1 MSAIDDL
8 IAQIEDKTLRERLK
22 LETSKIAKE
31 KKFGLVFEEHLPE
44 LTPLYKTEVH
54 RGTLVAKRGED
65 LLNLWRVL
73 SISEGQ
79 AVCIKQGSSEKSQ
92 FSIEELVVVAN
103 FGEPIFPTLVPMA
116 RVQNGSDDA
125 PWHTLIEADNY
136 HALQLLEYLY
146 TGQVDCIYIDPP
158 YNTGARDW
166 KYNNNYIDSNDNWRH
181 SKWIAFMQRRLRI
194 AKQLLKDDGVLI
206 TAVDDNEYAHL
217 WMLLKE
223 LFPSFEHVPVTIQHN
238 PGGTQGDRFSVTH
251 EYAIFSMS
259 ETADIFRKTHAEGD
273 TYNLRRSGSTSGRF
287 EGATCFYPIIVDA
300 EGNIIEFGGI
310 PDDNFSPSDQT
321 IERGDGTFEVWPI
334 DKNKIEKKW
343 RYARDT
349 VETVKSRMFTVRSND
364 RIEIKLRREDE
375 QPKTVWT
382 DKLYNAEAHG
392 TNLLKE
398 LIGGGFSYPKSIYA
412 VKDAIACAVKG
423 KKKALILDFFAG
435 SGTTL
440 NAVNLLNAEDGGQ
453 RRCIM
458 VTNNEVSEKEAK
470 ELRAKGLLPGD
481 DEWEKHGICQSI
493 TWPRSKYTILGHR
506 DDGTE
511 IDGEYFTG
519 KFAEKEKSR
528 NFYHIGFTSSA
539 DFTRK
544 NMTPGTNLLTIMT

>member
-1 MSAIDDL
+1 
-8 IAQIEDKTLRERLK
+8 
-22 LETSKIAKE
+22 
-31 KKFGLVFEEHLPE
+31 
-44 LTPLYKTEVH
+44 
-54 RGTLVAKRGED
+54 
-65 LLNLWRVL
+65 
-73 SISEGQ
+73 
-79 AVCIKQGSSEKSQ
+79 
-92 FSIEELVVVAN
+92 
-103 FGEPIFPTLVPMA
+103 
-116 RVQNGSDDA
+116 
-125 PWHTLIEADNY
+125 
-136 HALQLLEYLY
+136 
-146 TGQVDCIYIDPP
+146 
-158 YNTGARDW
+158 
-166 KYNNNYIDSNDNWRH
+166 
-181 SKWIAFMQRRLRI
+181 MQRRLRI

-217 WMLLKE
+217 WMLLEE

-273 TYNLRRSGSTSGRF
+273 TYNLRRWGSTSGRF

-300 EGNIIEFGGI
+300 EGNITEFGGI

-398 LIGGGFSYPKSIYA
+398 LIGGGFSYRKSIYA

-423 KKKALILDFFAG
+423 KK
-435 SGTTL
+435 
-440 NAVNLLNAEDGGQ
+440 
-453 RRCIM
+453 
-458 VTNNEVSEKEAK
+458 
-470 ELRAKGLLPGD
+470 
-481 DEWEKHGICQSI
+481 
-493 TWPRSKYTILGHR
+493 
-506 DDGTE
+506 
-511 IDGEYFTG
+511 
-519 KFAEKEKSR
+519 
-528 NFYHIGFTSSA
+528 
-539 DFTRK
+539 
-544 NMTPGTNLLTIMT
+544 